1 VATDGSEV
9 AASPPELPR
18 TTTAKRK
25 LAMPRTRMKLRGIGN
40 NGFSFE
46 GPALPF
52 LTVRTVGDGFCTV
65 NRPIV
70 DSTPIGR
77 KLDADGPRN

>member
-1 VATDGSEV
+1 
-9 AASPPELPR
+9 
-18 TTTAKRK
+18 
-25 LAMPRTRMKLRGIGN
+25 MKLRGIGN

-52 LTVRTVGDGFCTV
+52 LTVRTVGDGFCAV
-65 NRPIV
+65 NRLIV

-77 KLDADGPRN
+77 TLDAGGGTNGADQPEWTPRRVAGRQRG